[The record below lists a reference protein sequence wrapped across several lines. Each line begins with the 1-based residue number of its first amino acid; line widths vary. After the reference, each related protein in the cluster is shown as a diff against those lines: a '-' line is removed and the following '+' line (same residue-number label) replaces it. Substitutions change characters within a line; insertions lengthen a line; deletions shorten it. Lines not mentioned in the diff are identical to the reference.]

1 MTHCTLTG
9 SITEPNAIMVH
20 ISMSM
25 AEIAAINVILQ
36 YGIARANPLNDYE
49 SLVRTKEFCLK
60 LSQAAAQY
68 RKTHRLIV
76 PKEGE

>member
-25 AEIAAINVILQ
+25 AEIAAINAILQ
-36 YGIARANPLNDYE
+36 HGIRTANPLNDYE
-49 SLVRTKEFCLK
+49 SLMLTKEFCLK

-68 RKTHRLIV
+68 RKIHRLIV
-76 PKEGE
+76 PKEGD

>member
-25 AEIAAINVILQ
+25 AEIAALNTILQ
-36 YGIARANPLNDYE
+36 HGIARANPLTDYE
-49 SLVRTKEFCLK
+49 SLVLTKEFCLK

-68 RKTHRLIV
+68 RKISKTVIPRT
-76 PKEGE
+76 PE